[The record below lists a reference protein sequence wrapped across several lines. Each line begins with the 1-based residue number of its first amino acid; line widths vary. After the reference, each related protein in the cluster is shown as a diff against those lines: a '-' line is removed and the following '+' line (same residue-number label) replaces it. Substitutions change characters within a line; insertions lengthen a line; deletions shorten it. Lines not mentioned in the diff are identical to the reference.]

1 MDLNGYN
8 KLIKKDR
15 VSGFEKFAFGC
26 GEISTNIVFTI
37 ATSLLVMFYTDV
49 AHVSAAVIGMIIAIS
64 QVFNG
69 ISDIAAGFIVDRT
82 RSKYGRAR
90 VWMLRMS
97 IPYAVAAVLLMTVP
111 QVGEMAQAVYIFITY
126 NLMLTVVYT
135 MFQLPFAT
143 TMTYMTRD
151 QGERAKINI
160 IRMAMS
166 PIGNILVTLLFTRIL
181 GMMPNGG
188 MDSQQ
193 NWVILTAIYAF
204 GAAGLML
211 FCFACVRERVEVNG
225 DVGGEKI
232 PLKKAI
238 PALFKN
244 KYFIMLFLFFVF
256 FAMYQTFAGTMA
268 TYYCKWIVGDTNI
281 IGNVNTA
288 CFGISIFATLLLGKI
303 MHIMSKRNWCIV
315 GALFIIAGSLI
326 LLLNPTNVALVTAGG
341 LLRGLGMTPILGLIF
356 TMIADAIEYGQW
368 KTGLRTAGAIQS
380 ATTSGQ
386 KFGQGIGSALI
397 GFIMQANGYNGNLSV
412 QSAQT
417 TQTIL
422 NLFIYGVTI
431 LGIVMILILI
441 FYRLD
446 KEYPTIIKELLSREQ
461 ARVNMETPMK
471 ASEQNQKA
479 TIAD

>member
-1 MDLNGYN
+1 MNLNGYN
-8 KLIKKDR
+8 RLIQKDR
-15 VSGFEKFAFGC
+15 VTGFEKFAYGC

-37 ATSLLVMFYTDV
+37 STSLLVMFYTDV
-49 AHVSAAVIGMIIAIS
+49 AHVSAAVIGMIIALS

-69 ISDIAAGFIVDRT
+69 VSDIMAGFIVDRT
-82 RSKYGRAR
+82 RSRFGRAR

-97 IPYAVAAVLLMTVP
+97 VPYAIAAILLMTVP
-111 QVGEMAQAVYIFITY
+111 QIGAFAQAIYIFITY

-151 QGERAKINI
+151 QDERAKINI

-166 PIGNILVTLLFTRIL
+166 PIGNVLVTLVFTRIL
-181 GMMPNGG
+181 KVMPNGG
-188 MDSQQ
+188 MSSQK
-193 NWVILTAIYAF
+193 NWIILTAIYAI
-204 GAAGLML
+204 GAAIMML
-211 FCFACVRERVEVNG
+211 FCFVCVRERVEVH
-225 DVGGEKI
+225 DDMDGEQI

-268 TYYCKWIVGDTNI
+268 TYYCKWIVGDTDI

-288 CFGISIFATLLLGKI
+288 CYGITVIATLLLGKV
-303 MHIMSKRNWCIV
+303 MHLLEKKQWCIL
-315 GALFIIAGSLI
+315 GACFIIAGSLI
-326 LLLNPTNVALVTAGG
+326 LLLNPTSVPLVTFGG
-341 LLRGLGMTPILGLIF
+341 LLRGIGMTPILGMIF

-397 GFIMQANGYNGNLSV
+397 GFIMESTGYNGNL
-412 QSAQT
+412 ATQT
-417 TQTIL
+417 ELATQTIQ
-422 NLFIYGVTI
+422 NLFIYGVSI
-431 LGIVMILILI
+431 LGIIMIVILL
-441 FYRLD
+441 FYKLD
-446 KEYPTIIKELLSREQ
+446 KEYPMIMKELLERETAQ
-461 ARVNMETPMK
+461 M
-471 ASEQNQKA
+471 QKSVK
-479 TIAD
+479 

>member
-1 MDLNGYN
+1 MNLIGFN
-8 KLIKKDR
+8 KLVKKDQ
-15 VSGFEKFAFGC
+15 VTGFEKFAYGC

-49 AHVSAAVIGMIIAIS
+49 AHVSAAIIGMIIAVS
-64 QVFNG
+64 QIFNG

-97 IPYAVAAVLLMTVP
+97 IPYAIAAILLITVP
-111 QVGEMAQAVYIFITY
+111 QVGVFAQTIYIFITY

-135 MFQLPFAT
+135 LFQLPFAT

-151 QGERAKINI
+151 QNERAKINI

-181 GMMPNGG
+181 NLMPDGG
-188 MDSQQ
+188 MDSQK
-193 NWVILTAIYAF
+193 NWIILTAIYAF
-204 GAAGLML
+204 GAAALML
-211 FCFACVRERVEVNG
+211 FCFAVVRERVVVN
-225 DVGGEKI
+225 DEAGGEKI

-244 KYFIMLFLFFVF
+244 KYFIMLFVFFVF

-288 CFGISIFATLLLGKI
+288 CFGITIVATLILGKV
-303 MHIMSKRNWCIV
+303 MHLMSKRNWCIL
-315 GALFIIAGSLI
+315 GAVFIIGGSLI
-326 LLLNPTNVALVTAGG
+326 LLINPENITLVTFGG
-341 LLRGLGMTPILGLIF
+341 LLRGIGMTPILGMIF

-397 GFIMQANGYNGNLSV
+397 GFIMQANDYNGNLAE
-412 QSAQT
+412 QSQQAIT
-417 TQTIL
+417 TIQ
-422 NLFIYGVTI
+422 NLFIYGVSI
-431 LGIVMILILI
+431 LGFIMILILA
-441 FYRLD
+441 FYKLD
-446 KEYPTIIKELLSREQ
+446 KEYPKIIKELLEREAKQ
-461 ARVNMETPMK
+461 ISK
-471 ASEQNQKA
+471 ISKS
-479 TIAD
+479 I

>member
-1 MDLNGYN
+1 MDFIGFN
-8 KLIKKDR
+8 KRVQKDR
-15 VSGFEKFAFGC
+15 VTGFEKFAYGC

-49 AHVSAAVIGMIIAIS
+49 AHVSPATIGMIIAIS

-69 ISDIAAGFIVDRT
+69 VSDITAGFIVDRT

-97 IPYAVAAVLLMTVP
+97 IPYAIAAVLLMTVP
-111 QVGEMAQAVYIFITY
+111 AIAPMAQAIYIFITY

-135 MFQLPFAT
+135 LFQLPFAT
-143 TMTYMTRD
+143 TMTYMTRNQD
-151 QGERAKINI
+151 ERAKINI

-188 MDSQQ
+188 MSSQK

-204 GAAGLML
+204 GAAAMML
-211 FCFACVRERVEVNG
+211 FCFANVRERVVVKDEAA
-225 DVGGEKI
+225 GEKI
-232 PLKKAI
+232 PLSKAI

-256 FAMYQTFAGTMA
+256 FAMYQTFSGTMA

-288 CFGISIFATLLLGKI
+288 CYGITIVATLLLGKV
-303 MHIMSKRNWCIV
+303 MHLTTKRNWCML
-315 GALFIIAGSLI
+315 GALFIIAGSLV
-326 LLLNPTNVALVTAGG
+326 LLFNPNSVALVTFGG
-341 LLRGLGMTPILGLIF
+341 LLRGIGMTPILGMIF
-356 TMIADAIEYGQW
+356 TMIADSIEYGQW

-380 ATTSGQ
+380 AVTSGQ

-397 GFIMQANGYNGNLSV
+397 GFIMEMNTYNGDAAV
-412 QSAQT
+412 QSEQALN
-417 TQTIL
+417 TIS
-422 NLFIYGVTI
+422 NLFIYGITI
-431 LGIVMILILI
+431 LGVLMILILT
-441 FYRLD
+441 FYHLD
-446 KEYPTIIKELLSREQ
+446 KEYPKIIRELLDRE
-461 ARVNMETPMK
+461 AKVVLKEK
-471 ASEQNQKA
+471 
-479 TIAD
+479 

>member
-8 KLIKKDR
+8 RLVQKDR
-15 VSGFEKFAFGC
+15 VTGFEKFAYGC

-37 ATSLLVMFYTDV
+37 STSLLVMFYTDV
-49 AHVSAAVIGMIIAIS
+49 AHVSAAIIGMIIAVS

-69 ISDIAAGFIVDRT
+69 VSDIMAGFIVDRT

-111 QVGEMAQAVYIFITY
+111 QVGVFAQTIYIFITY

-151 QGERAKINI
+151 QNERAKINI

-166 PIGNILVTLLFTRIL
+166 PIGNVLVTLVFTRIL
-181 GMMPNGG
+181 KVMPNGG
-188 MDSQQ
+188 MSSQK
-193 NWVILTAIYAF
+193 NWIILTAIYAF
-204 GAAGLML
+204 GAAFLML
-211 FCFACVRERVEVNG
+211 FCFASVRERVEVH
-225 DVGGEKI
+225 DDMDGEQV

-268 TYYCKWIVGDTNI
+268 TYYCKWIVGDTDI

-288 CFGISIFATLLLGKI
+288 CYGITVIATLLLGKV
-303 MHIMSKRNWCIV
+303 MHLLSKKQWCML
-315 GALFIIAGSLI
+315 GACFIIGGSLI
-326 LLLNPTNVALVTAGG
+326 LLVSPENVSLVTFGG
-341 LLRGLGMTPILGLIF
+341 LLRGIGMTPILGMIF

-397 GFIMQANGYNGNLSV
+397 GFIMQSTGYDGNLQV
-412 QSAQT
+412 QSAEAL
-417 TQTIL
+417 QTIQ
-422 NLFIYGVTI
+422 NLFIYGVSI
-431 LGIVMILILI
+431 LGVIMIIIMI
-441 FYRLD
+441 FYKLD
-446 KEYPTIIKELLSREQ
+446 KEYPQIMRELLEREAKQ
-461 ARVNMETPMK
+461 MQK
-471 ASEQNQKA
+471 SEK
-479 TIAD
+479 

>member
-1 MDLNGYN
+1 MNLIGYN
-8 KLIKKDR
+8 KLILKDR
-15 VSGFEKFAFGC
+15 VSGFEKFAYGC

-37 ATSLLVMFYTDV
+37 ATSLLTMFYTDV
-49 AHVSAAVIGMIIAIS
+49 AHVPAAVIGMIIALS

-69 ISDIAAGFIVDRT
+69 VSDIAAGFIVDRT

-97 IPYAVAAVLLMTVP
+97 VPYAIAAVLLMTVP
-111 QVGEMAQAVYIFITY
+111 QVGEFAQAIYIFITY

-135 MFQLPFAT
+135 LFQLPFAT

-151 QGERAKINI
+151 QTERAQINI

-181 GMMPNGG
+181 SMMPNGG
-188 MDSQQ
+188 MDSQK
-193 NWVILTAIYAF
+193 NWILLTAIYAIL
-204 GAAGLML
+204 AAAMML
-211 FCFACVRERVEVNG
+211 FCFASVRERVEVH
-225 DVGGEKI
+225 DEADGEKI
-232 PLKKAI
+232 PLKKAV
-238 PALFKN
+238 PALFQN

-288 CFGISIFATLLLGKI
+288 CYGITIFATLLLGKF
-303 MHIMSKRNWCIV
+303 MHLTTKRNWCIL
-315 GALFIIAGSLI
+315 GAAFIIAGSLI
-326 LLLNPTNVALVTAGG
+326 LLVSPQNVALVTFGG
-341 LLRGLGMTPILGLIF
+341 LLRGIGMTPILGMIF

-397 GFIMQANGYNGNLSV
+397 GFIMQANEYDGTLAV
-412 QSAQT
+412 QSAHALG
-417 TQTIL
+417 TIQ
-422 NLFIYGVTI
+422 NLFIYGVSF
-431 LGIVMILILI
+431 LGILMIVILL
-441 FYRLD
+441 FYKLD
-446 KEYPTIIKELLSREQ
+446 KEYPAIIEELLAREAKQ
-461 ARVNMETPMK
+461 IEK
-471 ASEQNQKA
+471 QNQNK
-479 TIAD
+479 

>member
-1 MDLNGYN
+1 MNLNGYN
-8 KLIKKDR
+8 RLIQKDR
-15 VSGFEKFAFGC
+15 VTGFEKFAYGC

-37 ATSLLVMFYTDV
+37 STSLLVMFYTDV
-49 AHVSAAVIGMIIAIS
+49 AHVSAAVIGMIIALS

-69 ISDIAAGFIVDRT
+69 VSDIMAGFIVDRT
-82 RSKYGRAR
+82 RSRFGRAR

-97 IPYAVAAVLLMTVP
+97 VPYAAAAILLMTVP
-111 QVGEMAQAVYIFITY
+111 QIGAFAQAIYIFITY

-151 QGERAKINI
+151 QSERAKINI

-166 PIGNILVTLLFTRIL
+166 PIGNVLVTLVFTRIL
-181 GMMPNGG
+181 KVMPDGG
-188 MDSQQ
+188 MSSQK
-193 NWVILTAIYAF
+193 NWIILTAIYAV
-204 GAAGLML
+204 GAAIMML
-211 FCFACVRERVEVNG
+211 FCFVCVRERVEVH
-225 DVGGEKI
+225 DDMDGEQI

-268 TYYCKWIVGDTNI
+268 TYYCKWIVGDTDI

-288 CFGISIFATLLLGKI
+288 CYGITVVATLLLGKV
-303 MHIMSKRNWCIV
+303 MHLLEKQQWCIL
-315 GALFIIAGSLI
+315 GACFIIAGSLI
-326 LLLNPTNVALVTAGG
+326 LLLNPTSVPLVTFGG
-341 LLRGLGMTPILGLIF
+341 LLRGIGMTPILGMIF

-397 GFIMQANGYNGNLSV
+397 GFIMESTGYNGNLEI
-412 QSAQT
+412 QT
-417 TQTIL
+417 ELATQTIQ
-422 NLFIYGVTI
+422 NLFIYGVSI
-431 LGIVMILILI
+431 LGVIMIVILL
-441 FYRLD
+441 FYKLD
-446 KEYPTIIKELLSREQ
+446 KEYPMIMRELLERETAQ
-461 ARVNMETPMK
+461 MQK
-471 ASEQNQKA
+471 SEK
-479 TIAD
+479 

>member
-1 MDLNGYN
+1 MNLNGYN
-8 KLIKKDR
+8 KFTQKDR
-15 VSGFEKFAFGC
+15 VTGYEKFAYGC

-37 ATSLLVMFYTDV
+37 ATSLLTMFYTDV
-49 AHVSAAVIGMIIAIS
+49 AHVSAVTIGMIIAIS

-69 ISDIAAGFIVDRT
+69 ASDITAGFIIDRT

-97 IPYAVAAVLLMTVP
+97 GPYALAAILMISVP
-111 QVGEMAQAVYIFITY
+111 QIGELAQAIYIFITY

-151 QGERAKINI
+151 QDERAKINI
-160 IRMAMS
+160 VRMAMS

-181 GMMPNGG
+181 NIMPNGG
-188 MDSQQ
+188 MDSQK
-193 NWVILTAIYAF
+193 NWITLTAIYAVF
-204 GAAGLML
+204 AALMML
-211 FCFACVRERVEVNG
+211 FCFAMVRERVEVK
-225 DVGGEKI
+225 DDAGGEQI
-232 PLKKAI
+232 PLRKAL

-288 CFGISIFATLLLGKI
+288 CYGITIVATILLGKI
-303 MHIMSKRNWCIV
+303 MHLTTKRNWCII
-315 GALFIIAGSLI
+315 GALFIIAGSLVLI
-326 LLLNPTNVALVTAGG
+326 LNPTNVPLVTFGG
-341 LLRGLGMTPILGLIF
+341 LLRGIGMTPILGMIF

-380 ATTSGQ
+380 AATSGQ

-397 GFIMQANGYNGNLSV
+397 GFVMQMNGYDGNVSV
-412 QSAQT
+412 QSGQALG
-417 TQTIL
+417 TIS

-431 LGIVMILILI
+431 LGVIMIVILL
-441 FYRLD
+441 FYKLD
-446 KEYPTIIKELLSREQ
+446 KEYPRIIKELLERE
-461 ARVNMETPMK
+461 AKVTVKGN
-471 ASEQNQKA
+471 
-479 TIAD
+479 

>member
-1 MDLNGYN
+1 MNLNGFN
-8 KLIKKDR
+8 KLIQKDK
-15 VSGFEKFAFGC
+15 VTGFERFAYGC

-49 AHVSAAVIGMIIAIS
+49 AHVSAAIIGMIIAIS

-69 ISDIAAGFIVDRT
+69 VSDITAGFIIDRT

-97 IPYAVAAVLLMTVP
+97 IPYAIAAVLLMTVP
-111 QVGEMAQAVYIFITY
+111 QIGSMAQAIYIFITY

-151 QGERAKINI
+151 QNERAKINI

-181 GMMPNGG
+181 DAMPGG
-188 MDSQQ
+188 MDSQR
-193 NWVILTAIYAF
+193 NWIVLTAIYAVF
-204 GAAGLML
+204 AAAMML
-211 FCFACVRERVEVNG
+211 FCFASVRERVVVKDE
-225 DVGGEKI
+225 VGGDQI
-232 PLKKAI
+232 PLSKAL

-268 TYYCKWIVGDTNI
+268 TYYCKWIVGDTKI
-281 IGNVNTA
+281 VGNVNTA
-288 CFGISIFATLLLGKI
+288 CFGITIVATLLLGKV
-303 MHIMSKRNWCIV
+303 MHLTSKRNWCII
-315 GALFIIAGSLI
+315 GAIFIILGSLV
-326 LLLNPTNVALVTAGG
+326 LLVNPNSVAVVTFGG
-341 LLRGLGMTPILGLIF
+341 LLRGIGMTPILGMIF

-380 ATTSGQ
+380 AATSGQ
-386 KFGQGIGSALI
+386 KFGQGIGSAMI
-397 GFIMQANGYNGNLSV
+397 GFIMEANQYNGDLKV
-412 QSAQT
+412 QSQQALD
-417 TQTIL
+417 TIS

-431 LGIVMILILI
+431 LGVIMIVLLL

-446 KEYPTIIKELLSREQ
+446 KEYPTIMKELLERE
-461 ARVNMETPMK
+461 AKVELK
-471 ASEQNQKA
+471 EK
-479 TIAD
+479 